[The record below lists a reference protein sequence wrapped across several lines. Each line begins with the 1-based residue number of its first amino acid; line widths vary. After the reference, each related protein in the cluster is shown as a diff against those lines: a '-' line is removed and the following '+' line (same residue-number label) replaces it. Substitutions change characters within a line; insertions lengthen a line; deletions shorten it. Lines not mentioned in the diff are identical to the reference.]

1 MTKREFNLLSN
12 KYLQGLCT
20 EQEEKLLVEWSEK
33 MDKENYLK
41 IYDAEK
47 NEIKDRIWKNVNS
60 TISKERYSLTTKVT
74 ISFLIGIAACF
85 LLVFWGDMKLS
96 LDAPIK
102 SSNLVGMEM
111 KNMTLIDQKILL
123 KDGSLVILKPK
134 SSIVYGKEFNLKKRE
149 VFLIGQA
156 FFKVKRNV
164 TKPFIVHSGDLNTEV
179 LGTSFWVRSH
189 VGKNQIE
196 VSVTS
201 GKVSVYSNK
210 VSDNNNNLNGVI
222 LTRNQQVVYDVVSK
236 TINPTIVDNPLPNL
250 SSDVL
255 KGELVFQATPLQTVL
270 STVSK
275 HYGVEI
281 ILTNPKSND
290 CLITADLNGITL
302 FTQLDLV
309 CKSIGAVF
317 EKRGTVIFITG
328 EGCN

>member
-33 MDKENYLK
+33 MDRENYLK
-41 IYDAEK
+41 ISEAEK
-47 NEIKDRIWKNVNS
+47 DEIKDRIWENVHS
-60 TISKERYSLTTKVT
+60 AISKERYSLSTKVT
-74 ISFLIGIAACF
+74 VSFLIGIAACF
-85 LLVFWGDMKLS
+85 LLVFFGDLKIS
-96 LDAPIK
+96 SDAPIK
-102 SSNLVGMEM
+102 SSNLAGMEM

-123 KDGSLVILKPK
+123 KDGSLVILKPQ
-134 SSIVYGKEFNLKKRE
+134 SSLVYGKEFNLKKRE

-156 FFKVKRNV
+156 FFKVKRNA

-210 VSDNNNNLNGVI
+210 VSDNDNLNGVI
-222 LTRNQQVVYDVVSK
+222 LTRNQKVVFDVVFK

-250 SSDVL
+250 SADFL
-255 KGELVFQATPLQTVL
+255 KGQLVFQATPLQTVI

-290 CLITADLNGITL
+290 CLITADLNGLTL
-302 FTQLDLV
+302 FTQLDLI
-309 CKSIGAVF
+309 CKSIGAVY